1 VVLLLKPNS
10 STDVR
15 GGGATTLYVLELL
28 TPFVLKLLT
37 PFVLKLLTPFVVDL
51 PGRGGRSGDRSCI
64 IDCLTGSDGLDGIS
78 GVFNRFG
85 GSD

>member
-15 GGGATTLYVLELL
+15 GGGATTLFVLE
-28 TPFVLKLLT
+28 LLT

-78 GVFNRFG
+78 GVFDRFG

>member
-15 GGGATTLYVLELL
+15 GGGATTLYVLE
-28 TPFVLKLLT
+28 LLT

-78 GVFNRFG
+78 GVFDRFG